1 MAKWVADMQ
10 NLLEKQMK
18 EFEETMRAEYA
29 EKYRRLIQET
39 RDDLKKEVAEKI
51 DLRFASLEMSIT
63 GPHVISPARHQ
74 MVLHEEESESSMP
87 SPISDGDSFIDYDQ
101 DSGEASFQLSP
112 RQTRKRTRTKLFV
125 PGGSSDEGP
134 DEDLMLGESDSG
146 EAANAFSEADKDA
159 CAIFL
164 RRLAD
169 TPFRQVIDKDY
180 WYQKRYGVLLAAVCA
195 NLGRQGKNTTAILI
209 WNQVMEDSFDSNAP
223 TPIVQKR
230 WCGDKD
236 MLLMTTCCL
245 CNTKK
250 PCAEE
255 LWVRGAAHPIAKN
268 CAQLASRVIEF
279 FSGLHWCV
287 NFTGIDPAVAINT
300 LDTAMA
306 AIQTAHA
313 GKRQF

>member
-1 MAKWVADMQ
+1 MQ

-18 EFEETMRAEYA
+18 EFEETMRAEYK
-29 EKYRRLIQET
+29 EKYSRLIQQT

-51 DLRFASLEMSIT
+51 DLRFASLEVAVT
-63 GPHVISPARHQ
+63 GQHSVSPVRHQ
-74 MVLHEEESESSMP
+74 IVLREEEEEEESASSMP

-112 RQTRKRTRTKLFV
+112 RKTRKRTRPKLFI

-159 CAIFL
+159 CAVFL

-180 WYQKRYGVLLAAVCA
+180 WFQKRYGSLLAAVCA
-195 NLGRQGKNTTAILI
+195 NLGRQGKNTTPIVI
-209 WNQVMEDSFDSNAP
+209 WNQVMEDSFDTTAS
-223 TPIVQKR
+223 TPIIQKR
-230 WCGDKD
+230 WCGNKD
-236 MLLMTTCCL
+236 VLLHTMCCL

-250 PCAEE
+250 PCADE
-255 LWVRGAAHPIAKN
+255 LWVRGSAHPIAKN
-268 CAQLASRVIEF
+268 CALLAAHLIDF
-279 FSGLHWCV
+279 FTGLQWCV
-287 NFTGIDPAVAINT
+287 NFTGMDPAVAIKT
-300 LDTAMA
+300 LDLAMA